1 MADRGRNSAD
11 EEHSKCG
18 LAALHAF
25 EEFCHRCPMLE
36 NSAIKGGDCTKDVHC
51 FKRLNLRPMS
61 VFKTAF
67 SKYNSSF

>member
-1 MADRGRNSAD
+1 MTMTIRDCAEQEHDMADRRRNSAD

-36 NSAIKGGDCTKDVHC
+36 NSTIKGGGGLH
-51 FKRLNLRPMS
+51 KRCSL
-61 VFKTAF
+61 
-67 SKYNSSF
+67 